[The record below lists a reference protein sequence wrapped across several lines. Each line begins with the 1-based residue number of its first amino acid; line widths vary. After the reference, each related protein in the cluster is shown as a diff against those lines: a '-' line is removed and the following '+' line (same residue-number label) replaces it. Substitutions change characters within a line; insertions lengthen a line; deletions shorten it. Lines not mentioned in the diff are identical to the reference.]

1 MAWWRKNL
9 GRTEDEQGR
18 LWDNVK
24 DMQVKLV
31 KMEAQIEKQDQSL
44 VVLRAFVNRR
54 LKLAPDEAEKEDMVV
69 SAEELTPEINDGF
82 DYLRE

>member
-9 GRTEDEQGR
+9 GKTEDEHGK

-31 KMEAQIEKQDQSL
+31 KMEAEIEKQSQSL
-44 VVLRAFVNRR
+44 LVLRAFVNRR
-54 LKLAPDEAEKEDMVV
+54 LKLAPDEAEKEDLVI
-69 SAEELTPEINDGF
+69 SGEELAPEINDGF
-82 DYLRE
+82 DYLR